1 MLSQRIIRQ
10 RKIVLQGNITVDDG
24 PRGDAAQIL
33 RGAGHV
39 ALVRR
44 RRWHSFRRR
53 RRSGPPGV
61 GRERAPGA
69 RRGGRPARRRRL
81 SGASDARRRR
91 RLRSESMVPAAT
103 VADVVD
109 VVRIDGHVAPWAGPL
124 PVGVGAL
131 SPGMDRRAA
140 DASDPSRR
148 PPPADTTLRLMY
160 NSQQQLADDALPSVF
175 VEELQ
180 ECWRARERRRASI

>member
-1 MLSQRIIRQ
+1 MLPS
-10 RKIVLQGNITVDDG
+10 DA
-24 PRGDAAQIL
+24 PRGAA
-33 RGAGHV
+33 
-39 ALVRR
+39 
-44 RRWHSFRRR
+44 
-53 RRSGPPGV
+53 
-61 GRERAPGA
+61 
-69 RRGGRPARRRRL
+69 
-81 SGASDARRRR
+81 
-91 RLRSESMVPAAT
+91 

-109 VVRIDGHVAPWAGPL
+109 VVRVDGHIAWGAGPL

-131 SPGMDRRAA
+131 PSGMARRAS

-180 ECWRARERRRASI
+180 HSRLARERRRPRVQRDAAPRKTGDGERDACPVDPERVCVVATHWG